1 MGAAWHGRVNL
12 VAEIETQVRGLVVAS
27 DACLWYA
34 GAVCLCFDTDPCLF
48 GACQARCEFWLM

>member
-27 DACLWYA
+27 DACLWYV
-34 GAVCLCFDTDPCLF
+34 GSVLLVF
-48 GACQARCEFWLM
+48 GLGDAS